1 MMLILPFLGL
11 NQAQVELPWFS
22 EENWEKAQKTFSFAL
37 VKPRGRVYYYTTKES
52 PTMKWFTSSVF
63 SFEEMI
69 RNGYLYVDKTE
80 YIWERIEPPIGTYFL
95 VNFDKDT
102 GQIDKWTEQQ
112 A

>member
-1 MMLILPFLGL
+1 MMLILSFVGL
-11 NQAQVELPWFS
+11 NQAHVELPWFS
-22 EENWEKAQKTFSFAL
+22 EENWKKAQKTFSFAL

-52 PTMKWFTSSVF
+52 PTMKRFTSSVF

-102 GQIDKWTEQQ
+102 GQIDKWTGENV
-112 A
+112 